1 MTTPEPT
8 PESTPEPTR
17 EPAHEPVEEFETPA
31 EVRQEALLLER
42 AIGGWRG
49 VIDSGVPTAVFVVAY
64 VVTDSDLRAS
74 LISAIV
80 AGGLVAAWRLIRREP
95 LTQIAAGFV
104 GLLFSAWFASRTQ
117 NASDVYLPGM
127 LTNLGYGTAFLVSI
141 LVRWPLIGIAMGV
154 LTGDGTAWRRD
165 PDLRRVYAAAS
176 WIWVALFYGRLVV
189 QTPMYLAGWVEVQGI
204 VKIIMGYPLFLA
216 AAYFTY
222 VVLRPVF
229 QRKREEKAGAVE
241 DAE

>member
-1 MTTPEPT
+1 MTTPET
-8 PESTPEPTR
+8 TPEPPR
-17 EPAHEPVEEFETPA
+17 EPVEEFETPA

-49 VIDSGVPTAVFVVAY
+49 VIDSGVPTAIFVVAY
-64 VVTDSDLRAS
+64 VVTDSNLRVS

-80 AGGLVAAWRLIRREP
+80 AGGLVAIWRLVRREP

-141 LVRWPLIGIAMGV
+141 LVRWPLIGIAMGI
-154 LTGDGTAWRRD
+154 LTGDGTSWRRD
-165 PDLRRVYAAAS
+165 RDLRRVYAAAS
-176 WIWVALFYGRLVV
+176 WIWVGLFYGRLIV

-229 QRKREEKAGAVE
+229 QRKREEKAATVE

>member
-1 MTTPEPT
+1 MTSPEPARD
-8 PESTPEPTR
+8 EL
-17 EPAHEPVEEFETPA
+17 EPAA

-64 VVTDSDLRAS
+64 LVTSQDLRSS
-74 LISAIV
+74 LIAAIV
-80 AGGLVAAWRLIRREP
+80 AGGLIAVWRLIRREP
-95 LTQIAAGFV
+95 LTQIGAGFV

-154 LTGDGTAWRRD
+154 LTGDGTAWRKD

-176 WIWVALFYGRLVV
+176 WIWVGLFYSRLIV

-216 AAYFTY
+216 SAYFTY
-222 VVLRPVF
+222 LVLKPVF
-229 QRKREEKAGAVE
+229 QRKREEKAAT
-241 DAE
+241 AEEAEE

>member
-1 MTTPEPT
+1 MTSPEPSRD
-8 PESTPEPTR
+8 EL
-17 EPAHEPVEEFETPA
+17 EPAE

-64 VVTDSDLRAS
+64 LVTSSDLRAS
-74 LISAIV
+74 LIAAIV
-80 AGGLVAAWRLIRREP
+80 AGGLIAVWRLIRREP
-95 LTQIAAGFV
+95 LTQIGAGFV

-141 LVRWPLIGIAMGV
+141 LVRWPIIGIAMGV
-154 LTGDGTAWRRD
+154 LTGDGTSWRKD

-176 WIWVALFYGRLVV
+176 WIWVGLFYSRLIV
-189 QTPMYLAGWVEVQGI
+189 QTPMYFAGWVEVQGV

-222 VVLRPVF
+222 LVLKPVF
-229 QRKREEKAGAVE
+229 QRKREEKAANPE
-241 DAE
+241 DAEE

>member
-1 MTTPEPT
+1 MTGSASDAEERPEGDG
-8 PESTPEPTR
+8 
-17 EPAHEPVEEFETPA
+17 ETA
-31 EVRQEALLLER
+31 EEVRQEALLLER

-49 VIDSGVPTAVFVVAY
+49 LIDSGVPTAVFVVAY
-64 VVTDSDLRAS
+64 LVTSQDLRAA
-74 LISAIV
+74 LIAAIGSGV
-80 AGGLVAAWRLIRREP
+80 VIAGWRLVRRQP
-95 LTQIAAGFV
+95 LTQVGAGFV

-141 LVRWPLIGIAMGV
+141 LVRWPLIGVAMGF
-154 LTGDGTAWRRD
+154 LTGDGTSWRQD

-176 WIWVALFYGRLVV
+176 WIWVGLFYSRLIV
-189 QTPMYLAGWVEVQGI
+189 QTPMYLAGWVEVQGV

-222 VVLRPVF
+222 LVLRPVF
-229 QRKREEKAGAVE
+229 QRKREERARRESGT
-241 DAE
+241 AEGD

>member
-1 MTTPEPT
+1 MT
-8 PESTPEPTR
+8 
-17 EPAHEPVEEFETPA
+17 EPAGGEPAGIEPA
-31 EVRQEALLLER
+31 REVRQEALLLER

-49 VIDSGVPTAVFVVAY
+49 IIDSGVPTAVFVVAY
-64 VVTDSDLRAS
+64 IVTSEDLRAS
-74 LISAIV
+74 VIAAIV
-80 AGGLVAAWRLIRREP
+80 AGGLIAAWRLVRREP
-95 LTQIAAGFV
+95 LAQIGAGFV

-127 LTNLGYGTAFLVSI
+127 LTNLGYGTAFLLSI

-154 LTGDGTAWRRD
+154 LTGDGTSWRRD
-165 PDLRRVYAAAS
+165 PQLRRVYAAAS
-176 WIWVALFYGRLVV
+176 WIWVGLFFGRLVV

-222 VVLRPVF
+222 LVLRPVF
-229 QRKREEKAGAVE
+229 AARRAAHAAE
-241 DAE
+241 DPRPEPPPQA

>member
-1 MTTPEPT
+1 
-8 PESTPEPTR
+8 
-17 EPAHEPVEEFETPA
+17 
-31 EVRQEALLLER
+31 
-42 AIGGWRG
+42 
-49 VIDSGVPTAVFVVAY
+49 
-64 VVTDSDLRAS
+64 
-74 LISAIV
+74 
-80 AGGLVAAWRLIRREP
+80 
-95 LTQIAAGFV
+95 V

-141 LVRWPLIGIAMGV
+141 LVRWPLIGIAMGI
-154 LTGDGTAWRRD
+154 LTGDGTSWRRD
-165 PDLRRVYAAAS
+165 RDLRRVYAAAS
-176 WIWVALFYGRLVV
+176 WIWVGLFYGRLIV

-229 QRKREEKAGAVE
+229 QRKREEKAATVE